1 MGHIRIR
8 ISKKQAKEL
17 IQQFQKDS
25 SFDFHKSK
33 DDEYYTIIPKKGC
46 SIIHI
51 YKFGKYYYL
60 EIFS

>member
-17 IQQFQKDS
+17 IQQFESDPD
-25 SFDFHKSK
+25 FNFHKNN
-33 DDEYYTIIPKKGC
+33 DDEFYTALPRQGG
-46 SIIHI
+46 SVIHI
-51 YKFGKYYYL
+51 YKFDKYYYL